1 MSTFFTQAQGLTRSA
16 AVSRRR
22 SLLSYKRSLRDGKLI
37 AASNQEPQGSAAKL
51 WLVAKELHNPRA
63 FDSRLLPSNTA
74 KRQLQ
79 TAEGPLQ
86 SASMKKFEQQPILSA
101 AFGAAHAPQPRDHG
115 SSE

>member
-1 MSTFFTQAQGLTRSA
+1 ML
-16 AVSRRR
+16 
-22 SLLSYKRSLRDGKLI
+22 DG
-37 AASNQEPQGSAAKL
+37 NQEPQGSAAKL

-86 SASMKKFEQQPILSA
+86 RASMKKFEQPPILSA

-115 SSE
+115 SSQHLFPVRFHGNNQERYCQLVARRTHGVTWCHS